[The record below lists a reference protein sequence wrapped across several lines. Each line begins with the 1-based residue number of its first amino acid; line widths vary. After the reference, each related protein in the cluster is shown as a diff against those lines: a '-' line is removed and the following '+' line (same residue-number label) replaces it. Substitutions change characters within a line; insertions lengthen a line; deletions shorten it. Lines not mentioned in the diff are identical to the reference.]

1 MGACG
6 GLRSSLDTILIYSN
20 VWNIYYG
27 IFFKFLLRDHGNNFF
42 PELCKISKRR
52 NKDGNNLPQ
61 FLKNKQIVATC
72 QIYCEEF
79 LTEISQGM
87 GIVIIRDEKKEEI
100 NVGEMQISY
109 GHDSSDLQIVLSH
122 KAGEWVFEK
131 RGKVKAVARNDLNC
145 ISFQRYERE
154 RRGETQGERER
165 ERRERE
171 QSALLNYRDECRPW
185 RVAIVCLVHRLLHL
199 FSYRDLPFVEASL

>member
-6 GLRSSLDTILIYSN
+6 GLRSFLNTILIYSN
-20 VWNIYYG
+20 VWNIYYR

-52 NKDGNNLPQ
+52 NKDGNNLPR

-72 QIYCEEF
+72 QI
-79 LTEISQGM
+79 LR
-87 GIVIIRDEKKEEI
+87 GIFNRNFAGDGKVIIRGEKKEEI